1 VGDDS
6 RPEMG
11 ITSTMG
17 ITPVVTAVRS
27 RGVCDR
33 DLGEK
38 MADGW
43 AADER
48 GEADAWAKAHCRLA
62 GNGRLGS
69 VSRVQSGKER
79 ISNSEFDL
87 IIFHYRE
94 KELN

>member
-11 ITSTMG
+11 ITLTMG
-17 ITPVVTAVRS
+17 ITPVVTAVQS
-27 RGVCDR
+27 RGVCGR

-48 GEADAWAKAHCRLA
+48 ADAWAKAHCRLA